1 MPGHGEPATDLAPLR
16 QTRDYL
22 GWLAQAIRAGAE
34 SGQDMTELFQ
44 TPIPQRFAGLA
55 LVEAEFRRSV
65 VHLFPAA
72 EQAVLE
78 AARAQAPR

>member
-1 MPGHGEPATDLAPLR
+1 
-16 QTRDYL
+16 
-22 GWLAQAIRAGAE
+22 
-34 SGQDMTELFQ
+34 MTELFQ